1 MNQWRPRKYSREPVE
16 PLRNKKGDIVLDKHG
31 NPVDMRTDEQR
42 REDTEDYRKW
52 LFLREKDHA
61 FINMKN
67 YDAMTGVPSEQE
79 YFRWKKTGLW
89 DQKDGIIQE
98 PLNIEYWHK
107 IMVQDKF

>member
-1 MNQWRPRKYSREPVE
+1 MNWRPRKYKREIKA
-16 PLRNKKGDIVLDKHG
+16 PLLNKKGEEVLDQHG
-31 NPVDMRTDEQR
+31 RPVDQRTDDER

-61 FINMKN
+61 FINMAN

-98 PLNIEYWHK
+98 PLNLEYWHK

>member
-1 MNQWRPRKYSREPVE
+1 MNWRPRKYKREIKA
-16 PLRNKKGDIVLDKHG
+16 PLLNKKGEEVLDQHG
-31 NPVDMRTDEQR
+31 RPVDQRTDDER

-61 FINMKN
+61 FINMAN

-79 YFRWKKTGLW
+79 YFRWKKTGKW

>member
-1 MNQWRPRKYSREPVE
+1 MKFVPRKNTREPIK
-16 PLRNKKGDIVLDKHG
+16 PWLKKNGD
-31 NPVDMRTDEQR
+31 PVVYEDGRLYDMRTDEQR

-61 FINMKN
+61 FINMAN

-98 PLNIEYWHK
+98 PLNLEYWHK